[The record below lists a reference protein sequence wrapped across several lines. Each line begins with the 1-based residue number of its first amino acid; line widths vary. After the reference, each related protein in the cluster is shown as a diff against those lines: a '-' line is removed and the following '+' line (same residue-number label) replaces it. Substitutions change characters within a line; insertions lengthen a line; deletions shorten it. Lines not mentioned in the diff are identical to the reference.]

1 MLTTRH
7 RQARTEGRDESVTRS
22 KICSSQNR
30 QDTNVSHPAHTTQ
43 HSLREHEQSGTFQNC
58 PPLTEAQSCRSLNAT
73 QPSGSHD
80 KCHKLTPVNLTSLAT
95 HQNNASCASHT
106 SVLCSP
112 PQSCSEFHQ
121 PPTTTYDGISFDK
134 TADFHSH
141 SLAKRSNK
149 AAAILPPV
157 NCYLEKVT
165 RRGVHMRGLLDPT
178 NHKLATLWHC
188 GTSNKGVPLTWRP
201 Y

>member
-1 MLTTRH
+1 MN
-7 RQARTEGRDESVTRS
+7 
-22 KICSSQNR
+22 NR
-30 QDTNVSHPAHTTQ
+30 EPC
-43 HSLREHEQSGTFQNC
+43 RI
-58 PPLTEAQSCRSLNAT
+58 QSCRSLNAT

-134 TADFHSH
+134 TADLKRFHSH
-141 SLAKRSNK
+141 SLAPTTNSLHSGTVEHQTRESPRHGVPSNK
-149 AAAILPPV
+149 NQLQPHHQCSLTSKSCASPALRAQD
-157 NCYLEKVT
+157 T
-165 RRGVHMRGLLDPT
+165 SS
-178 NHKLATLWHC
+178 NH
-188 GTSNKGVPLTWRP
+188 
-201 Y
+201 